1 MQLAAPAPPRLYRCA
16 DGRMVAGVAQGV
28 ATHLAVQPKF
38 VRIAFAV
45 LACFNGFGIVLYLAL
60 WAVVPQEPM
69 NPGTDP
75 ATVPRRRFERG
86 TLVALAVGAVVIG
99 GLLLG
104 RGIPFIGAN
113 PLLVPLLLAAAG
125 LAVLWSQAD
134 TDQRD
139 RWRRISPFEPQQKS
153 TPRWIAT
160 ARFAGGTV
168 LVAAGVGSFLLFSG
182 TLAAARDG
190 LVAAVAV
197 LAGLALLTA
206 PLWWRLVADLTEERR
221 ERIRSQE
228 RADLAAHL
236 HDSVLQTLALVQ
248 KRADDPRAVATLARR
263 QERELRAWLWDPG
276 APTPEASLAAS
287 LRAAAADV
295 EEAHGVPVEVV
306 TVGDAAV
313 DDATMALVAAVREA
327 LTNAAKFA
335 GDAGPVALYAE
346 SADDRIQ
353 VFVRDRGSGF
363 DPGAIPADRR
373 GVRDSII
380 ARMARHGGRAAIHPA
395 PGGGTEIELTL
406 GGESA

>member
-1 MQLAAPAPPRLYRCA
+1 MSTMSVAAAPELRRDPAHGIA
-16 DGRMVAGVAQGV
+16 AGVCLGLARRLGIDPLVVRLAFVV
-28 ATHLAVQPKF
+28 AA
-38 VRIAFAV
+38 AAG
-45 LACFNGFGIVLYLAL
+45 GFGIVAYIIAWAAIPAPTGAAVPGARRARAQVATGGGLVMLAL
-60 WAVVPQEPM
+60 LLSLRELGLWFSDALVWPVVL
-69 NPGTDP
+69 
-75 ATVPRRRFERG
+75 A
-86 TLVALAVGAVVIG
+86 AVGGA
-99 GLLLG
+99 LLW
-104 RGIPFIGAN
+104 RQSRTS
-113 PLLVPLLLAAAG
+113 PL
-125 LAVLWSQAD
+125 
-134 TDQRD
+134 
-139 RWRRISPFEPQQKS
+139 
-153 TPRWIAT
+153 PREAPPR
-160 ARFAGGTV
+160 AE
-168 LVAAGVGSFLLFSG
+168 VAAGVYRGGFGVALVVGAGLLFLQTNG
-182 TLAAARDG
+182 ALGPARDVILAVVVVIVALG
-190 LVAAVAV
+190 LV
-197 LAGLALLTA
+197 LA
-206 PLWWRLVADLTEERR
+206 PLLWRLGRNLADERS

-228 RADLAAHL
+228 RAELAAHL

-263 QERELRAWLWDPG
+263 QERELRAWLWDSG

>member
-1 MQLAAPAPPRLYRCA
+1 MSTMSVAAAPELRRDPAHGIA
-16 DGRMVAGVAQGV
+16 AGVCLGLARRLGIDPLVVRLAFVV
-28 ATHLAVQPKF
+28 AA
-38 VRIAFAV
+38 AAG
-45 LACFNGFGIVLYLAL
+45 GFGIVAYIIAWAAIPAPTGAAVPGARRARAQVATGGGLVMLAL
-60 WAVVPQEPM
+60 LLSLRELGLWFSDALVWPVVL
-69 NPGTDP
+69 
-75 ATVPRRRFERG
+75 A
-86 TLVALAVGAVVIG
+86 AVGGA
-99 GLLLG
+99 LLW
-104 RGIPFIGAN
+104 RQSRTS
-113 PLLVPLLLAAAG
+113 PL
-125 LAVLWSQAD
+125 
-134 TDQRD
+134 
-139 RWRRISPFEPQQKS
+139 
-153 TPRWIAT
+153 PREAPPR
-160 ARFAGGTV
+160 AE
-168 LVAAGVGSFLLFSG
+168 VAAGVYRGGFGVALVVGAGLLFLQTNG
-182 TLAAARDG
+182 ALGPARDVILAVVVVIVALG
-190 LVAAVAV
+190 LV
-197 LAGLALLTA
+197 LA
-206 PLWWRLVADLTEERR
+206 PLLWRLGRNLADERS

-228 RADLAAHL
+228 RAELAAHL